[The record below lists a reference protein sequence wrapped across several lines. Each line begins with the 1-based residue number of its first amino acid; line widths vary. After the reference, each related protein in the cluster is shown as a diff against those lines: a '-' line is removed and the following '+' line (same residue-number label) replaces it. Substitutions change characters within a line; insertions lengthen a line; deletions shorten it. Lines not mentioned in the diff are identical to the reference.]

1 MNKFAERLRGL
12 RPGKGVPRKGPAERP
27 GTLQRNI
34 FYRGLGRRECGFD
47 MLVGIAEAPDV
58 SVEYLLGGI
67 DH

>member
-12 RPGKGVPRKGPAERP
+12 RPGKGMPREEPAERP

-58 SVEYLLGGI
+58 SVDHLLSRI
-67 DH
+67 YY